1 MRLYAGLMPPEPIL
15 QDLDAL
21 VRSAGGDPS
30 ELDRVP
36 VHEMHIPLS
45 LFGNVSLRDATLL
58 EDTLTREAKHWAPVE
73 LRFAGATALEWT
85 GDLSVWAK
93 LGGDTEELAAIA
105 RNVTAAVQRLGFF
118 VDRRKFRTWMSVGD
132 VTGSTTPEFLHHL
145 VDGMEAYDGPTW
157 TLDELCLLTGRRSDD
172 DETMSVEVYQR
183 IPLSG

>member
-15 QDLDAL
+15 HDLDAL
-21 VRSAGGDPS
+21 VRSVDGRAS

-58 EDTLTREAKHWAPVE
+58 EDTLTREAKHWAPLE
-73 LRFAGATALEWT
+73 LRFTGGTALEWT

-93 LGGDTEELAAIA
+93 LDGDTEALAGIA
-105 RNVTAAVQRLGFF
+105 RNVTDAVQRLGFF
-118 VDRRKFRTWMSVGD
+118 VDRRKFRTWMPVGD
-132 VTGSTTPEFLHHL
+132 VTGSTTPEYLHRL
-145 VDGMEAYDGPTW
+145 VDGLETYDGPTW
-157 TLDELCLLTGRRSDD
+157 TLDELCLLTGKRSDE

-183 IPLSG
+183 IPLAG